1 MVYTL
6 TFGKYKG
13 MTMDEVYQVDSS
25 YVSWL
30 ADKSY
35 VAPARR
41 AAEAVIAASARKDD
55 ETDGHLIASL
65 NLIAKSKPHPHLK
78 AYKYIHT
85 DVCRDYACIE
95 FCTHDIHTPGG
106 FINDVFMDE
115 DWDIVTIATHHEGLD
130 EVDEE
135 EEYLYGHEQP
145 RYKARKTGPVPTAE
159 AAIWYAMRD
168 NSEHSPLNEQPV
180 SMAEAIELLEQY
192 LASK

>member
-1 MVYTL
+1 MTYTL
-6 TFGKYKG
+6 TFGKYRG
-13 MTMDEVYQVDSS
+13 MTMEEVYQIDAS

-35 VAPARR
+35 VAPARH
-41 AAEAVIAASARKDD
+41 AAEAVIAASVSKDD
-55 ETDGHLIASL
+55 ETDDHLIASL
-65 NLIAKSKPHPHLK
+65 KRIAKSAPHPQLK

-85 DVCRDYACIE
+85 DVHRDYACIE
-95 FCTHDIHTPGG
+95 FCTHNIHTPGG
-106 FINDVFMDE
+106 FITEVFDEE
-115 DWDIVTIATHHEGLD
+115 DWDIVAIATYHDGLE

-145 RYKARKTGPVPTAE
+145 HYKMRKTGPAPAAE

-168 NSEHSPLNEQPV
+168 NSERNPLNEQPV
-180 SMAEAIELLEQY
+180 TLAEAVELLEQY